1 MYRAHGHGDLRAL
14 LDIHRPLQ
22 NPQPTFSPVSLCL
35 HPFYYMNSLPPTFHR
50 RLCLCLSVALPLFPK
65 VSQFFPDEDQ
75 DHRTHR
81 EGIRTEVS
89 GNSWRRGLNNTS
101 PYPSPLLKTSIV
113 GCRDRDGG
121 EVHHSSRPMP
131 RLLEGLSEGSEA
143 LQDVVPSLLPWT
155 SSSTYCPRLG
165 DLQALQKNA

>member
-101 PYPSPLLKTSIV
+101 PYPSPLLKTSITIATLYSQGLLCISAPPLKGQQGPQWVFFQGLKAWNPGAWKGSV
-113 GCRDRDGG
+113 G
-121 EVHHSSRPMP
+121 SW
-131 RLLEGLSEGSEA
+131 LS
-143 LQDVVPSLLPWT
+143 LHV
-155 SSSTYCPRLG
+155 
-165 DLQALQKNA
+165 